1 MTSGQSILEL
11 QDLIVAL
18 RSFSPKGDKTPII
31 SCSID
36 PTQEGL
42 ARMQQFLVSI
52 AGRVRPGDAQRIAG
66 GLRES
71 LGGQN
76 VTIDGISPKTHF
88 AQVLVEADYRMKLIG
103 IGLEKPPVKIVSYV
117 QRANPS
123 DVARNA
129 MQRWYFVPEYDSIR
143 ISPDGLAME
152 LVGDGVK
159 LIGENEM
166 VSNSGTRSASGRVDR
181 ASDSFVKSFTH
192 RYEELA
198 REVPVYGQLRNLIDM
213 AIAAAYVQENDLYG
227 EVNWSMDV
235 FGDESQ
241 IPTESY
247 EAPRQV
253 ESAVNVI
260 WKGNTLMTPIGGGV
274 NIQPREA
281 LRNLLEDED
290 GKVEKAHEMIDVSK
304 IDKSQWWWD

>member
-1 MTSGQSILEL
+1 MSRITFRMLLLSALALSFAAQSSVAQQDTLPAGVQVDANGVLRMRTFRDPTGRLTKQRIAEMRKAIDPQLARPSKMRKVSLTRLEAAVSEAIEKGTGLTDDMRYLAGMTKLQYVFVYPETGDLVIAGPAEGYFKDLSGRVVGMNSGESILEL

-18 RSFSPKGDKTPII
+18 RSFAPKGDKTPII

-42 ARMQQFLVSI
+42 AQMQKFLQSI
-52 AGRVRPGDAQRIAG
+52 AGRVRPGDAQRIAK

-129 MQRWYFVPEYDSIR
+129 MQRWYF
-143 ISPDGLAME
+143 
-152 LVGDGVK
+152 
-159 LIGENEM
+159 
-166 VSNSGTRSASGRVDR
+166 
-181 ASDSFVKSFTH
+181 
-192 RYEELA
+192 
-198 REVPVYGQLRNLIDM
+198 
-213 AIAAAYVQENDLYG
+213 
-227 EVNWSMDV
+227 
-235 FGDESQ
+235 
-241 IPTESY
+241 
-247 EAPRQV
+247 
-253 ESAVNVI
+253 
-260 WKGNTLMTPIGGGV
+260 
-274 NIQPREA
+274 
-281 LRNLLEDED
+281 
-290 GKVEKAHEMIDVSK
+290 
-304 IDKSQWWWD
+304 